1 MNETGI
7 AVCRDLPCSS
17 DVWAH
22 TGADA
27 DAGLMTAPRPPCEA
41 DLDTRSF
48 TRRFPVRELRAKG
61 WRARVA
67 DHATERLSN
76 PATAPGDRVQ
86 HDTVEYRRVSLQ
98 ASCAGVWFP
107 SSGSAILGRGQDM
120 RESSAPLQ
128 LASLMGF
135 RVTTRSP
142 FRI

>member
-48 TRRFPVRELRAKG
+48 ARRFPVRELRAKG

-67 DHATERLSN
+67 DHATESLSN
-76 PATAPGDRVQ
+76 PATAPCDRVQ
-86 HDTVEYRRVSLQ
+86 HDTVEYQ
-98 ASCAGVWFP
+98 
-107 SSGSAILGRGQDM
+107 
-120 RESSAPLQ
+120 
-128 LASLMGF
+128 
-135 RVTTRSP
+135 RVTLSSFGHRGLVP
-142 FRI
+142 NQWKRDNKQAFRTCAIAAHHLQFA